1 MTETTD
7 RRKHPKSKTV
17 AAVVGGVIIAI
28 APALFT
34 YLENRDQIKS
44 KTQKNQEDATAGYAA
59 LAVSVKELQTEVLA
73 QHDYIIKLETN
84 LAAMDKYVLEALNRA
99 VAARPV
105 VGGRPQPVTVVAEKP
120 VALRPPVDPKF
131 RDLPHDLPDAA
142 KQYGPP

>member
-1 MTETTD
+1 MPETERPQRTKNRTIA
-7 RRKHPKSKTV
+7 TV
-17 AAVVGGVIIAI
+17 IGGVIIAI
-28 APALFT
+28 VPALFT
-34 YLENRDQIKS
+34 YLENRDQIRAKS
-44 KTQKNQEDATAGYAA
+44 QKNQEDATAGYAA

-105 VGGRPQPVTVVAEKP
+105 AGGRPQPVAVVSDKP
-120 VALRPPVDPKF
+120 AMLKPPLDPKF